1 MSSPDF
7 LVVGAGRSGTTSLH
21 HYLRQHPQVFV
32 PPRKAPSF
40 FYAVDAPEATDPL
53 RRLETRATFVRDE
66 DAYRALFEGAEGARA
81 VGEVSPAYL
90 AALRVPDRIARSLP
104 DARIIAILRNPIDR
118 VVSRYVA
125 RRRDGLE
132 QAIDLETVVEREG
145 RPWAP
150 IEDAAGTYVAAGFVS
165 HVLERYLELFPR
177 EQVRLYLYEELASDA
192 ASLLRDLF
200 AFLGVD
206 PDLPI
211 DVSAVHNRSGGEISA
226 PLRRL
231 LWTRTAA
238 LRTRIRPYLQGAA
251 RDRAFAIVARDRRSV
266 AIPASLY
273 SQFISIYGD
282 EVRKL
287 EQILDRDLSHWL
299 RPSTDQG

>member
-1 MSSPDF
+1 MPERMNVGNERIVSVR
-7 LVVGAGRSGTTSLH
+7 VVLAKPKRFHGFAVQFRSLPAYKNNQRWNDITIHTDCVGTTWWNSAWPVS
-21 HYLRQHPQVFV
+21 Q
-32 PPRKAPSF
+32 
-40 FYAVDAPEATDPL
+40 
-53 RRLETRATFVRDE
+53 
-66 DAYRALFEGAEGARA
+66 AEGARA